1 MSRSKILLE
10 KIKKE
15 YLTVSEKIEKLMLE
29 IELKY
34 INETNPKLDKLHT
47 RQHELDIEID
57 FYENVIGGQ

>member
-1 MSRSKILLE
+1 MSRSKIRLE

-15 YLTVSEKIEKLMLE
+15 YLIVSEKIEKLMLE

-34 INETNPKLDKLHT
+34 INETNPKLDKLNT

>member
-1 MSRSKILLE
+1 MSRSKIQLE

-15 YLTVSEKIEKLMLE
+15 HLIVSEKIEKLMLQ
-29 IELKY
+29 
-34 INETNPKLDKLHT
+34 NETNPKLDKLNT

>member
-1 MSRSKILLE
+1 MSRSKIRLE

-15 YLTVSEKIEKLMLE
+15 HLIVSEKIEKLMLQL
-29 IELKY
+29 ELKY
-34 INETNPKLDKLHT
+34 INETDPKLDKLNT